1 MFEHLNLMKAPW
13 IIALVGGFACEALG
27 DSCCISDSLEA
38 SVAESR
44 RLSEDSCCS
53 ANSGYEELPSLSDIT
68 KYRVAARNGDLDSMR
83 ALGLIYQDGWGL
95 ERDIKRATHWLNLAA
110 QKGDGI
116 SALYLSQIYLA
127 GKDPDRH
134 RTLAFVWAL
143 FALSKSVDGV
153 KDVLAKLRTQMSNE
167 EIEESVKILNLFCQ
181 KNPEMMGG

>member
-1 MFEHLNLMKAPW
+1 MFEHLNLMKALW
-13 IIALVGGFACEALG
+13 IIALVGGFVCKALG
-27 DSCCISDSLEA
+27 ESCCIPDSLES
-38 SVAESR
+38 SVAESC

-95 ERDIKRATHWLNLAA
+95 EKDIKQAMHWLTLAA

-127 GKDPDRH
+127 GKDPNRH
-134 RTLAFVWAL
+134 RTLAYVWAL
-143 FALSKSVDGV
+143 YALSKSVDGV
-153 KDVLAKLRTQMSNE
+153 RDVLEKLRMQMTNE
-167 EIEESVKILNLFCQ
+167 EIEESVKILDLFCQ
-181 KNPEMMGG
+181 NYPEMMGG